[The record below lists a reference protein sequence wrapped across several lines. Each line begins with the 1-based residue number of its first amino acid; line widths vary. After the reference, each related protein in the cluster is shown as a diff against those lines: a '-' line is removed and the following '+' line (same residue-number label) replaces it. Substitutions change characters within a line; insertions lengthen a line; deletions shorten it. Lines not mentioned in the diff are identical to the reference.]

1 MGMVEKSSLLNRRAL
16 SISAVAVQTTW
27 PPCDGATPRSR
38 RRLDGALSSSLPGM
52 GGRQGRGEGGAVAA
66 SQSGM
71 CMRDWQQGRT
81 APKGLGN
88 GLARVRGARKGC
100 LRPKRGPWPIGEIV

>member
-1 MGMVEKSSLLNRRAL
+1 
-16 SISAVAVQTTW
+16 
-27 PPCDGATPRSR
+27 
-38 RRLDGALSSSLPGM
+38 
-52 GGRQGRGEGGAVAA
+52 
-66 SQSGM
+66 M

-100 LRPKRGPWPIGEIV
+100 LRPKGGPWPIDEIV